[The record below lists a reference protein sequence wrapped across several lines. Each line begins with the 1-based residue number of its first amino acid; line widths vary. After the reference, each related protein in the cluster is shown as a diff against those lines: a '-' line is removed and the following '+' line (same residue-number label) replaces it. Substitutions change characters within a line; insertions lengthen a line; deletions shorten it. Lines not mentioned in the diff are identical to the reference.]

1 MILGRKIDLRRRGT
15 VVITTST
22 GLPTE
27 WVEEEYEVTSTLIAN
42 RIITLNHNPIIGSE
56 VVKLNGLV
64 LVNNINW
71 DYTISNNIITL
82 TNNLELVDDPNN
94 PMTDYLVVK
103 YEKLRS
109 S

>member
-1 MILGRKIDLRRRGT
+1 MIIGRKFDLRRRGT
-15 VVITTST
+15 VIITTST

-27 WVEEEYEVTSTLIAN
+27 WIEEEYEITSDIITN
-42 RIITLNHNPIIGSE
+42 RIITLTYDPILGSE

-71 DYTISNNIITL
+71 DYTISGKIITL
-82 TNNLELVDDPNN
+82 TSNLELIDDPNN

-103 YEKLRS
+103 YEKLRTS
-109 S
+109 

>member
-1 MILGRKIDLRRRGT
+1 MIIGRKLDLRRRGT
-15 VVITTST
+15 TIVTTST

-27 WVEEEYEVTSTLIAN
+27 WIEEKFEITSSIIIS
-42 RIITLNHNPIIGSE
+42 RIITLNYTPILGSE

-64 LVNNINW
+64 LVNDITW

-82 TNNLELVDDPNN
+82 TDNLELIDDPNN

-103 YEKLRS
+103 YEKLRTS
-109 S
+109 

>member
-1 MILGRKIDLRRRGT
+1 MFTSRRIDLRRRGLAI
-15 VVITTST
+15 ITTST

-27 WVEEEYEVTSTLIAN
+27 WIEEEFEITQDIINTKT
-42 RIITLNHNPIIGSE
+42 ITLSYTPIAGSE

-64 LVNNINW
+64 LVNDITW
-71 DYTISNNIITL
+71 DYTINNNIITL
-82 TNNLELVDDPNN
+82 TDNLELVDDPNN

>member
-1 MILGRKIDLRRRGT
+1 MIAGRKIDLRRRGT
-15 VVITTST
+15 VVVTTST

-27 WVEEEYEVTSTLIAN
+27 WIEEEFEITPTVITN
-42 RIITLNHNPIIGSE
+42 RTITLSNTPVAGSE

-71 DYTISNNIITL
+71 DYTISGNVITL
-82 TNNLELVDDPNN
+82 TSNLELVDDPDH

-109 S
+109 P